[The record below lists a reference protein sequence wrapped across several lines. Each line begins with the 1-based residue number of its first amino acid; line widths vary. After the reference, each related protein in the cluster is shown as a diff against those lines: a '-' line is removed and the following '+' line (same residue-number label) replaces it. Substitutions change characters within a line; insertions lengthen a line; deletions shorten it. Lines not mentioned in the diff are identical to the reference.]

1 MVCSCRYELNSSSTV
16 DQDQDEEEVLLAVYM
31 RERSNYRDYGSGG
44 NSYSTSLFGH
54 PLLMTLSRSQ
64 CTRDDLYQLFLQRLM

>member
-1 MVCSCRYELNSSSTV
+1 MCLSRYELNSSSLV
-16 DQDQDEEEVLLAVYM
+16 DQDEEEVLLAVYM
-31 RERSNYRDYGSGG
+31 RERSHYRDYGSGG

-54 PLLMTLSRSQ
+54 PLLMALPHAQ